1 MDQKDKRQAERNRHD
16 SVIEIFDEKGK
27 FFASGRLTDFSETG
41 AAFSIAGPVK
51 LPEKFRA
58 RLRLLSK
65 GVLEAEAQLVRTRKE
80 NNVTHYGVKFNSLKR
95 VHPTG
100 ELKDTWQ

>member
-1 MDQKDKRQAERNRHD
+1 MDGKDKRKAERKNHD
-16 SVIEIFDEKGK
+16 SVIELFDEKGK
-27 FFASGRLTDFSETG
+27 FFSSGRLSDFSDVG
-41 AAFSIAGPVK
+41 ASFSIADPVT

-65 GVLEAEAQLVRTRKE
+65 GVLEAEAQVVRTRKE
-80 NNVTHYGVKFNSLKR
+80 KNTTHYAVKFTSVKR
-95 VHPTG
+95 IYPTG

>member
-1 MDQKDKRQAERNRHD
+1 MHGKDKRRAERNNHD
-16 SVIEIFDEKGK
+16 SVIELFDEKGK
-27 FFASGRLTDFSETG
+27 FFASGRLTDFSELG
-41 AAFSIAGPVK
+41 ASFSIAEPAA

-65 GVLEAEAQLVRTRKE
+65 GVLEVEAQVVRTRKDR
-80 NNVTHYGVKFNSLKR
+80 NTTHYAVKFNGVKR